1 MKAFALAVLA
11 ASAGVASAAVTVSQW
26 DLTGAPGDQAFTVG
40 SGVANVT
47 ASNLTRGAGLTGNTG
62 ANSLNSLGFTQEA
75 TDYVSLGF
83 TVASGYGVDLNS
95 FYFGARSSNTGPG
108 LMGLYY
114 NGDGFASPIAQF
126 VMPSG
131 SVFINQV
138 VDLTALPVLTG
149 NVEFRFKQIGNVA
162 ANGGTTSASGT
173 WRVTAYFVNSTFD
186 RNLQFTG
193 DVVPTPGAVALLGL
207 GGLVAGRR
215 RR

>member
-1 MKAFALAVLA
+1 MKIAALAVLA
-11 ASAGVASAAVTVSQW
+11 ASAGAASAAVTVSQW
-26 DLTGAPGDQAFTVG
+26 DLNGTPGDQAFTAG
-40 SGVANVT
+40 SGVTNVAAN
-47 ASNLTRGAGLTGNTG
+47 NLTRGAGLTGNTG
-62 ANSLNSLGFTQEA
+62 ANSLNSANWTQQA

-83 TVASGYGVDLNS
+83 TVAGGFGVDLKD
-95 FYFGARSSNTGPG
+95 FYFGARSSNSGPG

-114 NGDGFASPIAQF
+114 SGDGFAAPIASF

-138 VDLTALPVLTG
+138 VDLSALPILTG
-149 NVEFRFKQIGNVA
+149 NVEFRFAQIGNVA
-162 ANGGTTSASGT
+162 ANGGTTAASGT
-173 WRVTAYFVNSTFD
+173 WRITAYFVGGLFD

-193 DVVPTPGAVALLGL
+193 DVVPAPGAVALLGL